1 MVPGLTPGKQY
12 GEPANRVH
20 VVESD
25 KASGGMDSHGMDIY
39 VDATQRYVAS
49 GYGDDEGVDI
59 DAQAYSAQQEAQGV
73 EEGTGLYT
81 GRNTSKSTRFDRV
94 IREALRG

>member
-1 MVPGLTPGKQY
+1 
-12 GEPANRVH
+12 
-20 VVESD
+20 
-25 KASGGMDSHGMDIY
+25 MDSHGMNIY

-59 DAQAYSAQQEAQGV
+59 DAQAYSAQQEVQGV

-81 GRNTSKSTRFDRV
+81 GRNTSKTTYYNRAL
-94 IREALRG
+94 REALRGNTF

>member
-1 MVPGLTPGKQY
+1 M
-12 GEPANRVH
+12 N
-20 VVESD
+20 
-25 KASGGMDSHGMDIY
+25 IY

-59 DAQAYSAQQEAQGV
+59 DAQAYSAQQEVQGV

-81 GRNTSKSTRFDRV
+81 GRNTSKTTYYNRAL
-94 IREALRG
+94 REALRKYVLGRRGNECRPGVD